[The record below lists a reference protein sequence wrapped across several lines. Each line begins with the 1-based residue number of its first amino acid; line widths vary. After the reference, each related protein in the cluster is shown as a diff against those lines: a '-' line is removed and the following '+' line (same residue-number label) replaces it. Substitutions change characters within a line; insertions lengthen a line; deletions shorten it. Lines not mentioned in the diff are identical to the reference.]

1 MDALRPDG
9 SGQLAPVG
17 LTGSEEV
24 AYELLVDRPAS
35 TFDELAPVWN
45 GLDPLPEVLSALEAK
60 GLVVRVVG
68 TPERFEAVDPAVA
81 LEALVLTAE
90 EQLNKVR
97 EQSRQ
102 LTELYRSTHRVDT
115 GRSVVELVVG
125 SQAMRRRVVQV
136 LRSAREEL
144 RCLDRPPYVDSRG
157 TTEIAFEL
165 LARAVACRTIYA
177 SDAVEQ
183 PGTLADIEQLAT
195 AGEQARV
202 LPTVPLKLYLVD
214 DRLALLAIQRRPTDL
229 DAALVIHSSG
239 LLDALSSLF
248 ESLWRRAIPFDLAVH
263 PAAEDAGRTKQPD
276 RQRLIALLLSGLT
289 DQAIARQL
297 GVGYRTVQRR
307 LAELMDE
314 LGASTRFQAGVQA
327 ALLAGRRSSPS
338 AGRD

>member
-1 MDALRPDG
+1 
-9 SGQLAPVG
+9 
-17 LTGSEEV
+17 
-24 AYELLVDRPAS
+24 
-35 TFDELAPVWN
+35 
-45 GLDPLPEVLSALEAK
+45 LEAK
-60 GLVVRVVG
+60 GLVVRVAD

-97 EQSRQ
+97 EQVRQ
-102 LTELYRSTHRVDT
+102 LTELYRSAHRVDI
-115 GRSVVELVVG
+115 GRSVVELVTG
-125 SQAMRRRVVQV
+125 SQAMRQRVVQV
-136 LRSAREEL
+136 QRSAREEL

-157 TTEIAFEL
+157 TTEIALEL
-165 LARAVACRTIYA
+165 LAREVACRTIYA
-177 SDAVEQ
+177 RDAVEQ
-183 PGTLADIEQLAT
+183 PGTLADIEQLALV
-195 AGEQARV
+195 GEQARV

-214 DRLALLAIQRRPTDL
+214 DRLALLAIQRRPTDI

-263 PAAEDAGRTKQPD
+263 PAPEDAGRTAQPD
-276 RQRLIALLLSGLT
+276 QRRLIALLLSGLT

-297 GVGYRTVQRR
+297 RVGYRTVQRR

-327 ALLAGRRSSPS
+327 ALLARARKTAHPPAEAKRSS
-338 AGRD
+338 AL